1 MLNTPLAETIKE
13 LRAVAQITQEE
24 LAERAGVHRTYVSQL
39 ERGLKS
45 PTLEVVFH
53 IAKALNTEPD
63 QLVAMVMS
71 KRRRRA
77 QK

>member
-1 MLNTPLAETIKE
+1 MPNTPLADTIKE

-24 LAERAGVHRTYVSQL
+24 LAESAGVHRTYVSQL